1 MRALAFAA
9 LAICVSFAA
18 AADEVRKPEYFF
30 GRYVGGAEIQGG
42 EGLTARRQSE
52 VEITPYESGFEITWT
67 TLSLDPSEPGGV
79 SVKTATEQ
87 FDRTDNAAVFHAEN
101 SGALLKG
108 EPVTWARIDG
118 DTLTMTTITVSEKGG
133 YDVASWARTVSGD
146 DMKLVFTR
154 FRDGELVRK
163 VEGDLVRI
171 DALDEN

>member
-1 MRALAFAA
+1 M
-9 LAICVSFAA
+9 
-18 AADEVRKPEYFF
+18 
-30 GRYVGGAEIQGG
+30 
-42 EGLTARRQSE
+42 
-52 VEITPYESGFEITWT
+52 
-67 TLSLDPSEPGGV
+67 
-79 SVKTATEQ
+79 KTATEQ